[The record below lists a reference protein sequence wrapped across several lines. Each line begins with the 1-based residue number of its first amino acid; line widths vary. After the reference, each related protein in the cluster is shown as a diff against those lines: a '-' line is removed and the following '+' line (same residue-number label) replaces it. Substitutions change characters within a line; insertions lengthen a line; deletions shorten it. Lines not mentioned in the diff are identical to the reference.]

1 MADLLKDIYTKK
13 TLQEVAN
20 AFQAVYPAF
29 PVKEFLMKT
38 MDETWGEL
46 GIKARGRKISLSL
59 GECLPDDYREAVN
72 IVDQVAP
79 SLSGGALGLFVPD
92 FVEVYGQAEEDW
104 DITIQ
109 MLEKYTQYWSSEMAV
124 RPLILRQEERMMAQ
138 MNAWAQHEN
147 EHLRRLASEGCR
159 PLLPWST
166 PLHSFKKDPTPV
178 LQILEQLKAD
188 PSAYVRKSV
197 ANNLNDIS
205 KNQPERVVQLAKD
218 WYGENERTNWVVKHG
233 CRTLLKQA
241 HPEVLAI
248 FGYGDAKLIE
258 VQDFVVQTPVI
269 SIGEEV
275 TFSFTIKA
283 KEAMKVR
290 IEYGIDYVKANGKC
304 NRKIFKLSE
313 INLPRNEEKQ
323 YIRNHSLADVSVRK
337 HYPGVHNLALI
348 INGVI
353 MEEQDFQVLNK

>member
-1 MADLLKDIYTKK
+1 MADLLKDIYTEK

-29 PVKEFLMKT
+29 PAKDFLTKT
-38 MDETWGEL
+38 MDKTWEEQ

-59 GECLPDDYREAVN
+59 GECLPDDYREAVK
-72 IVDQVAP
+72 IVDQAAP
-79 SLSGGALGLFVPD
+79 SLSGGLLGLFVPD
-92 FVEVYGQAEEDW
+92 FVEVYGQAEEEW

-124 RPLILRQEERMMAQ
+124 RPLIIHQEERMMAQ

-159 PLLPWST
+159 PLLPWSQ
-166 PLHSFKKDPTPV
+166 PLDGFKKDPTPV
-178 LQILEQLKAD
+178 LQILEKLKAD

-205 KNQPERVVQLAKD
+205 KNQPELVIQLAKD
-218 WYGENERTNWVVKHG
+218 WYGKNEGTDWVVKHG

-248 FGYGDAKLIE
+248 FCYGDAELIE
-258 VQDFVVQTPVI
+258 IWNFTIQTPVI

-275 TFSFTIKA
+275 IFSFTIKA
-283 KEAMKVR
+283 KEAMKIR
-290 IEYGIDYVKANGKC
+290 LEYGVDYVKANGKR
-304 NRKIFKLSE
+304 NRKVFKLSE
-313 INLPRNEEKQ
+313 INLKENKDKHYTRK
-323 YIRNHSLADVSVRK
+323 HSLANVSVRK
-337 HYPGVHNLALI
+337 HYAGIHGLVLI
-348 INGVI
+348 INGVV